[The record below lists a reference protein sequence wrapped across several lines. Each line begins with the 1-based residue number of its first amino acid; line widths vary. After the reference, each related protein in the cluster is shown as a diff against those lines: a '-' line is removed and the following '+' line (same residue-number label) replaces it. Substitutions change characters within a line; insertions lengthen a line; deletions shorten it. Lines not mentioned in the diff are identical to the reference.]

1 MDAKEYHSGVGRNKK
16 VYVRIKKLSD
26 CVVCDKMGSE
36 RRGVFVKKL
45 CRRWKKFF
53 SLELTNFGQ
62 SQQGRISSILHQ

>member
-45 CRRWKKFF
+45 CRR
-53 SLELTNFGQ
+53 
-62 SQQGRISSILHQ
+62 